1 MIDISLDRYYVI
13 IQLAIVLSLVVILSQ
28 IVFKPFL
35 GILQER
41 KNRVKRAEEQA
52 RDLQHR
58 SEELMERYRESIAAA
73 HVQGAT
79 IREKIRK
86 ESLAREMEI
95 LQKAMEEAN
104 RLIQEIKMRIRDEME
119 TARAGLQSQA
129 QNLSREIAERILGRG
144 LQ

>member
-1 MIDISLDRYYVI
+1 MIELNLTMI
-13 IQLAIVLSLVVILSQ
+13 IQLFIVLSLVVILSQ

-35 GILQER
+35 GTLQER
-41 KNRVKRAEEQA
+41 KDRVKRAEEKA

-58 SEELMERYRESIAAA
+58 SEELMERYRESISAA
-73 HVQGAT
+73 HAQGAT

-86 ESLAREMEI
+86 ESLAKEMEI

-104 RLIQEIKMRIRDEME
+104 RLIQEIKTRITDEME

-129 QNLSREIAERILGRG
+129 QNLSREIAKKVLGRS

>member
-1 MIDISLDRYYVI
+1 MIDLNLTMI
-13 IQLAIVLSLVVILSQ
+13 IQLFIVLSLVAILSQ

-35 GILQER
+35 AILQER
-41 KNRVKRAEEQA
+41 KDRVKGAEERA
-52 RDLQHR
+52 RDLQRR

-73 HVQGAT
+73 HAQGAT

-86 ESLAREMEI
+86 ESLAKEMEI

-104 RLIQEIKMRIRDEME
+104 RLIQEIKMRITDEME

-129 QNLSREIAERILGRG
+129 QNLSREIAERILGRS

>member
-1 MIDISLDRYYVI
+1 MIDLNLTMI
-13 IQLAIVLSLVVILSQ
+13 IQLFIVLSLVVILSQ

-41 KNRVKRAEEQA
+41 KDRVKRAEEQA

-58 SEELMERYRESIAAA
+58 SEELMERYRESISSA
-73 HVQGAT
+73 HAQGAT

-86 ESLAREMEI
+86 ESLAKEMEI
-95 LQKAMEEAN
+95 LQKAVEEAN
-104 RLIQEIKMRIRDEME
+104 RSIQEMKKRISDEME
-119 TARAGLQSQA
+119 GARAGLQLQA
-129 QNLSREIAERILGRG
+129 QNLSREIATKILGRS